1 LCLDAVELPAR
12 EGRRFVGLVVKQAA
26 VDIYFNPA
34 LQLHLL
40 LREDEV
46 PELSKERGEPLAEII
61 RIALSKTALGEE
73 FSAAKSLSEQF
84 ETVLYGALAAQEKFA
99 GESRKADPS

>member
-1 LCLDAVELPAR
+1 M
-12 EGRRFVGLVVKQAA
+12 KQAA

-46 PELSKERGEPLAEII
+46 PEVSKERGEPLAEII

-84 ETVLYGALAAQEKFA
+84 ETVLYGALAARKSSRERAEKQTLH
-99 GESRKADPS
+99 SVLRVC